1 MPADG
6 VSRRAV
12 IRTRRQ
18 TAVNGGIRS
27 RWTRH
32 FDTAIRDQKSGS
44 SSNFPSATMRD
55 GLQPRVGRVTAG
67 RGLSRLLPD
76 GSCHPPLES
85 TVSRFLR
92 RGRLR
97 PGFTLIE
104 LLVVIAIIAVL
115 IGLLLP
121 AVQKV
126 RERAAVTTSTNN
138 MRQIGL
144 ALNTFESA
152 KRRLPPLLGVPG
164 FNNSRYNINA
174 PVHTFLLPYI
184 EQDAVYAK
192 PITPGQNTNWIEP
205 FNANGGAV
213 RSHPIKMY
221 VSPLD
226 GTMQD
231 GKVTVTIGGSPT
243 EFSGTSYAAN
253 AQLFGMSGL
262 YTDITPGGTGPY
274 RFITGVRYGTNER
287 FTDSGVTLA
296 SIRDGASNTVAFVEK
311 YANCPGNA
319 AANLPAGGAIWSIPS
334 LVTATTAP
342 AVITPPAS
350 IPGNFLINDGSPLL
364 SYLPIYGTNFHQLPA
379 VPATWNPSG
388 GPLIQLKPR
397 GTGTNPNDI
406 CNPFSAQGST
416 SAGLLVL
423 LADGSVHTVDESRS
437 GLPLWANALNPGDGA
452 ALPGDWID

>member
-1 MPADG
+1 MDYNRVWDTSRPVEACPGYCPTDRAD
-6 VSRRAV
+6 
-12 IRTRRQ
+12 
-18 TAVNGGIRS
+18 
-27 RWTRH
+27 
-32 FDTAIRDQKSGS
+32 
-44 SSNFPSATMRD
+44 
-55 GLQPRVGRVTAG
+55 
-67 RGLSRLLPD
+67 
-76 GSCHPPLES
+76 PPLEFAVFHS
-85 TVSRFLR
+85 PR

-126 RERAAVTTSTNN
+126 RERAAVTQSTNN

-174 PVHTFLLPYI
+174 PIHTFLLPYI
-184 EQDAVYAK
+184 EQDAVYVK
-192 PITPGQNTNWIEP
+192 PTAAGQNTNWIEP

-213 RSHPIKMY
+213 RTHPIKMF

-226 GTMQD
+226 GTLQD
-231 GKVTVTIGGSPT
+231 GKVTVMIGGSPT
-243 EFSGTSYAAN
+243 EFTGTSYAAN

-262 YTDITPGGTGPY
+262 YTDTTATGNGAY
-274 RFITGVRYGTNER
+274 RFVSGARFGTNER
-287 FTDSGVTLA
+287 FTDSGVTL
-296 SIRDGASNTVAFVEK
+296 SGIRDGTSNTVAFVEK
-311 YANCPGNA
+311 YANCPGNP
-319 AANLPAGGAIWSIPS
+319 AANLPAGGAIWSIPT
-334 LVTATTAP
+334 LVTTSTQP
-342 AVITPPAS
+342 AVITPPSAV
-350 IPGNFLINDGSPLL
+350 PGNFLINDNSPLL
-364 SYLPIYGTNFHQLPA
+364 TYLPIYGTNFHQVPA
-379 VPATWNPSG
+379 VPATFNPSA

-406 CNPFSAQGST
+406 CNPFAAQGST

-423 LADGSVHTVDESRS
+423 LADGSVHTVDESKS